1 MIIQI
6 KIDMSNY
13 KERFITLLSE
23 RERLIEEQKSYSQK
37 AREMGKAI
45 DNNKDDIDLVFA
57 EMLRDDYDLYQ
68 QLSEPGKNMV
78 CAKFQRDN
86 NLVEIY
92 RCMMYDK
99 PVDRIRIDVSKML

>member
-1 MIIQI
+1 
-6 KIDMSNY
+6 MSKY
-13 KERFITLLSE
+13 KERFIALLSE
-23 RERLIEEQKSYSQK
+23 RERLIEEQKSYAQRV
-37 AREMGKAI
+37 REISKVI
-45 DNNKDDIDLVFA
+45 DNNKDNIDLVFA

-68 QLSEPGKNMV
+68 QLSEPGKNTV

-92 RCMMYDK
+92 RCMMYEK